1 MALRQRSVVSLSE
14 ANGHVGNNIEEIRGP
29 EVKDKRT
36 KMEAG
41 GSSWL
46 LLTCFLGIFFSYF
59 IYGLLQERMLVRQL
73 NIYC

>member
-1 MALRQRSVVSLSE
+1 MALRQRTVVSSSE

-36 KMEAG
+36 TMESG

-46 LLTCFLGIFFSYF
+46 LLSCFLGIFISYF
-59 IYGLLQERMLVRQL
+59 IYGLLQERM
-73 NIYC
+73 